1 MWLRTNF
8 TLLVLLITSL
18 LWFPITVEAKASG
31 EKVLILF
38 SGSLF
43 GSNAEKIASL
53 LRGEGF
59 IVDTVGKY
67 FDESF
72 FQSYIQP
79 YDIIIAYHYSGD
91 VSNVLASFVSKGK
104 GLLIIGSQRKWDS
117 ILPGLAGV
125 VVDADKYGDDTT
137 SRIIDHPITKGV
149 RSIKIE
155 ACMLKLVSSEAYPLV
170 IGNDLTFG
178 VKDPVLAVANTIGSG
193 RVVALALKVY
203 KTDYYEYDMFDR
215 DLAKEDTAL
224 FIKNAVYWLAH
235 KEVPSYTRDLPT
247 LVSLE
252 NKITSLNASII
263 SISKQIEE
271 INRTIGGISKIKE
284 IMGNI
289 EQISLRLADIE
300 KQVKD
305 LSKAVTPVSQY
316 PQYSQSYPMW
326 PQYISVIGIFLS
338 IIALAI
344 ALLGRKKMH
353 TS

>member
-1 MWLRTNF
+1 LRQ
-8 TLLVLLITSL
+8 
-18 LWFPITVEAKASG
+18 KASG

-38 SGSLF
+38 GGYHF
-43 GSNAEKIASL
+43 DSNAEKIASL

-59 IVDTVGKY
+59 IVDKVSKY

-79 YDIIIAYHYSGD
+79 YDIIITYHYS
-91 VSNVLASFVSKGK
+91 SKASKVLASFVSKGK

-117 ILPGLAGV
+117 ILPALAGV
-125 VVDADKYGDDTT
+125 VVDEDKCGDDTT
-137 SRIIDHPITKGV
+137 SRIIDHPVTKGV
-149 RSIKIE
+149 RSINIE

-203 KTDYYEYDMFDR
+203 ETGYPNTYEYDNFDR
-215 DLAKEDTAL
+215 NLAKEDTAL

-235 KEVPSYTRDLPT
+235 KEVPPYTRDLPT

-252 NKITSLNASII
+252 DKITSLNVSIM

-271 INRTIGGISKIKE
+271 INLTIGGISKIKE

-305 LSKAVTPVSQY
+305 L
-316 PQYSQSYPMW
+316 
-326 PQYISVIGIFLS
+326 I
-338 IIALAI
+338 
-344 ALLGRKKMH
+344 
-353 TS
+353 